1 MMLVILLPLKGGD
14 DVDMDMRDP
23 GDMCRTMSQVDQH
36 SWKRRRIGAR
46 VFVDCV
52 DHIIIPK
59 LTVR

>member
-1 MMLVILLPLKGGD
+1 ME
-14 DVDMDMRDP
+14 MDMRDP

-36 SWKRRRIGAR
+36 SWERRRMGAR